1 MNASTGLH
9 WPSEPRWESGLGR
22 LDPVMETRADGTV
35 LIRSTAEVPEIG
47 ATLTDYLAYWAEE
60 APERTFL
67 AERDASG
74 AWRRLTYREA
84 AEQVARLATA
94 LLDYDLSPERPLVI
108 LSGNDIEHALMA
120 LAAMHIGV
128 PYCPISPPYSLVSK
142 DFAKL
147 RYAMALLTPGLV
159 FVSDGKAFAAALEA
173 VAAPEL
179 PRVATRNAE
188 AAGALSLATLLAT
201 MPSTRIEVA
210 HEKVGPETIAK
221 FLLTSG
227 STGEPK
233 AVINTQGMMMVNQA
247 MLLQC
252 FPFFAEEPPVLVDW
266 LPWNHT
272 FGSNHNFGITLV
284 HGGTLYID
292 AGKPMPGAIA
302 ATVANLREIATTSY
316 FNVPK
321 GFEALLPYLEADEA
335 FARHFFSRLKML
347 FYAGA
352 GLSPV
357 TWDGY
362 QLLAK
367 RITGK
372 PIPFVTGLGATET
385 APSAL
390 MNMMPVDAP
399 GNMGHPMAGVTVKL
413 VPNGEKLEIRVK
425 AECVTPGYWRNP
437 DLTAKAFDEEG
448 FYCFGDAVKFA
459 VPGNPDGGFL
469 FDGRIAE
476 DFKLATGTWVSVGPL
491 RAAFLAAFAPLAKDV
506 VITGH
511 DRDDAG
517 AMIFPDIEACRLLA
531 EGASTT
537 VEILAHP
544 TVRQAFADRLKVFA
558 KAATGSSNRIFR
570 ALLLEDLPSIDKGE
584 ITDKGS
590 INQRAVIRHRAG
602 EVEALYQE
610 PASARIISLT

>member
-1 MNASTGLH
+1 
-9 WPSEPRWESGLGR
+9 
-22 LDPVMETRADGTV
+22 METRADGTM
-35 LIRSTAEVPEIG
+35 LIRSTAELPEIG
-47 ATLTDYLAYWAEE
+47 GTLTDSLAYWATH

-67 AERDASG
+67 AERDTAG
-74 AWRRLTYREA
+74 GWQHLTYRDA
-84 AEQVARLATA
+84 AEKVARLATA
-94 LLDYDLSPERPLVI
+94 LLAFDLAPERPLAI

-120 LAAMHIGV
+120 LAAMRIGV
-128 PYCPISPPYSLVSK
+128 PYCPVSPPYSLVAK

-147 RYAMALLTPGLV
+147 RYVMGLLTPGLV
-159 FVSDGKAFAAALEA
+159 FVSDGAAYSAALAAA
-173 VAAPEL
+173 APDL
-179 PRVATRNAE
+179 PCVATRNAE
-188 AAGALSLATLLAT
+188 AAGAVPLATLLAT
-201 MPSTRIEVA
+201 EPSPRIEA
-210 HEKVGPETIAK
+210 AQAQVGPETIAK

-233 AVINTQGMMMVNQA
+233 AVINTQGMLMVNQA
-247 MLLQC
+247 MLRHC
-252 FPFFAEEPPVLVDW
+252 IPFLAEEPPVLVDW

-272 FGSNHNFGITLV
+272 FGSNHNFGIVLV
-284 HGGTLYID
+284 NGGTLHID

-302 ATVANLREIATTSY
+302 ATVANLREIAPTSY

-321 GFEALLPYLEADEA
+321 GFEALLPHLEADEA
-335 FARHFFSRLKML
+335 FARHFFSRLRML

-362 QLLAK
+362 QRLAK
-367 RITGK
+367 RITGQ

-390 MNMMPVDAP
+390 MNLMPVEAP
-399 GNMGHPMAGVTVKL
+399 GNMGHPMAGVTMKL

-425 AECVTPGYWRNP
+425 AASVTPGYWRSP

-448 FYCFGDAVKFA
+448 FYCFGDAVTFA
-459 VPGNPDGGFL
+459 VPGDPAGGFI
-469 FDGRIAE
+469 FNGRIAE

-517 AMIFPDIEACRLLA
+517 AMIFPDLDACRALA
-531 EGASTT
+531 AGASTT
-537 VEILAHP
+537 ADILAHP
-544 TVRQAFADRLKVFA
+544 AVHQAFSERLKAFA
-558 KAATGSSNRIFR
+558 KAATGSSNRIVR
-570 ALLLEDLPSIDKGE
+570 VLLLEDLPSIDRGE

-590 INQRAVIRHRAG
+590 INQRAVLRHRAG
-602 EVEALYQE
+602 EVEVLYRE
-610 PASARIISLT
+610 PPSARTIGL